1 MGDRRK
7 GAEAHF
13 PADRMQ
19 ELPDKF
25 RRYFPITERY
35 VYLNHA
41 SVSPLSSA
49 ARDCMVKVLDGS
61 MLCGSRIWE
70 EMERRQ
76 TASRS
81 RAAQLVNAKPHQI
94 AFLRNT
100 SEAIS
105 AIANGIQWRSG
116 DNIVTTAA
124 EFPAN
129 VYPWR
134 RVACEHGVDM
144 RIANGVDSH
153 MVDLEELLAL
163 ADERT
168 RVVAL
173 SWVQFATGQRLDIQR
188 AGKFC
193 RERGILFVVDAV
205 QGLGALELDV
215 ERDFVDAFAAG
226 AHKFLLGPKGISILY
241 LSDQAL
247 QQIAPTVIGWT
258 AVKDHGDYL
267 VHDLDF
273 RDGAIRF
280 EGGTANVAGICG
292 LGEAIDLL
300 LQAGPADIERHVL
313 SLSAYLISGLE
324 KKGYQVTSATAPAEI
339 SAIVTCLHQRYS
351 AAEVCSHL
359 EGRNIITSARCRGLR
374 IAPHFYNTQADL
386 DALLEEL
393 PQ

>member
-1 MGDRRK
+1 M
-7 GAEAHF
+7 H
-13 PADRMQ
+13 

-25 RRYFPITERY
+25 RRLFPITERY

-41 SVSPLSSA
+41 SVSPLSKT
-49 ARDCMVKVLDGS
+49 ARDCMVGVLDSS
-61 MLCGSRIWE
+61 MHCGSRAWE
-70 EMERRQ
+70 ETEQMQATCRN
-76 TASRS
+76 
-81 RAAQLVNAKPHQI
+81 RAAQLVNAKAHQI

-100 SEAIS
+100 SDAIS
-105 AIANGIQWRSG
+105 AIANGIEWRRG
-116 DNIVTTAA
+116 DNIVTAAA

-134 RVACEHGVDM
+134 RVALEHGVEM
-144 RIANGVDSH
+144 RIASGVDSH
-153 MVDLEELLAL
+153 MVGLEELLAL

-173 SWVQFATGQRLDIQR
+173 SWVQFSTGQRIDIQR

-193 RERGILFVVDAV
+193 RERGILLVVDAV
-205 QGLGALELDV
+205 QGLGALQMDV

-226 AHKFLLGPKGISILY
+226 AHKFLLGPKGVSLLY
-241 LSDQAL
+241 LSDRAL

-258 AVKDHGDYL
+258 AVKDHGDYE

-273 RDGAIRF
+273 RDGAARF

-292 LGEAIDLL
+292 LGGAIDLL
-300 LQAGPADIERHVL
+300 LQAGPANIERHLL
-313 SLSAYLISGLE
+313 SLSAYLISNLE
-324 KKGYQVTSATAPAEI
+324 KKGYRVTSAKAPGEI
-339 SAIVTCLHQRYS
+339 SAIVTCRHERHS
-351 AAEVCSHL
+351 ATEVCSHL
-359 EGRNIITSARCRGLR
+359 ESRNIITSARCVGLR

-386 DALLEEL
+386 DALLEDL